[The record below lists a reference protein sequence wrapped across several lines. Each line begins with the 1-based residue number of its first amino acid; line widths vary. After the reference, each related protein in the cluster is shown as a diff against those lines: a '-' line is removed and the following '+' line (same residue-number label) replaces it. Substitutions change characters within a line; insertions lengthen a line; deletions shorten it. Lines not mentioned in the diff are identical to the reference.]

1 MIGPDRTKHIFTET
15 NFFPRILNLFPHK
28 ESTSSQAR
36 LDTAQRYGRYGGRV
50 LPKRRSWQNNFVV
63 KSTKLYLWRACL
75 KRSHDSFMQI
85 SWVRVIGFSTAT
97 YIFTL
102 LCWDKN
108 MAHVCDQ
115 DDLLTH
121 GMMPCGLYCHPRPS
135 LRLRVFL
142 RGDTRL
148 NYVLWMV
155 QVMVGTVLSTFY
167 SLSNHTNQVLLTQR
181 SIGYPPAVQLAN
193 KQMHR
198 LLKYVA
204 FQNGFFPAI
213 IIDCRVQRWILWQKI
228 SISHGD
234 FMTEIPSS
242 ELWRS
247 SQVRDNIRLAVYQ
260 PRWKMMESV
269 CWDHELPNMMGKIKA
284 MFQTTKQI

>member
-85 SWVRVIGFSTAT
+85 SWVRVLGFSTAT
-97 YIFTL
+97 YIFTV

-167 SLSNHTNQVLLTQR
+167 SYQITQ
-181 SIGYPPAVQLAN
+181 
-193 KQMHR
+193 
-198 LLKYVA
+198 
-204 FQNGFFPAI
+204 
-213 IIDCRVQRWILWQKI
+213 
-228 SISHGD
+228 
-234 FMTEIPSS
+234 
-242 ELWRS
+242 
-247 SQVRDNIRLAVYQ
+247 
-260 PRWKMMESV
+260 
-269 CWDHELPNMMGKIKA
+269 IK
-284 MFQTTKQI
+284 FC